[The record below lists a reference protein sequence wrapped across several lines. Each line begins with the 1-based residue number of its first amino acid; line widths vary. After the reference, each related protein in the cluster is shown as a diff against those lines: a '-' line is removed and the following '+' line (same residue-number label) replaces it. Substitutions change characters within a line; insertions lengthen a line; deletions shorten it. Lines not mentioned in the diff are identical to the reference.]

1 MAYEYEESNKQI
13 VFTVDNESSMNQ
25 LNERIKELE
34 EVYQK
39 ARLLDGIVIS
49 TKKHLSEQERK
60 AKAFDEVKQYALS
73 KNKDF
78 EDRKDTARSNKE
90 FNYFNTLQIANRA
103 IINKCKQLEDKQND

>member
-1 MAYEYEESNKQI
+1 MAYEYEHEHRNMKAGVYSGLA
-13 VFTVDNESSMNQ
+13 TNESV
-25 LNERIKELE
+25 EEIKE
-34 EVYQK
+34 VY
-39 ARLLDGIVIS
+39 
-49 TKKHLSEQERK
+49 RK

-103 IINKCKQLEDKQND
+103 IINKCKQLEDK

>member
-1 MAYEYEESNKQI
+1 MAYEYEHEHRNMKAGVYSGLA
-13 VFTVDNESSMNQ
+13 TNESV
-25 LNERIKELE
+25 EEIKE
-34 EVYQK
+34 VY
-39 ARLLDGIVIS
+39 
-49 TKKHLSEQERK
+49 RK

-103 IINKCKQLEDKQND
+103 IINKFKQLEDK

>member
-1 MAYEYEESNKQI
+1 MAYEYEHSLRNYLIGHKNVNPKFDGFEVLKSL
-13 VFTVDNESSMNQ
+13 D
-25 LNERIKELE
+25 ELK

-39 ARLLDGIVIS
+39 ARLLDDIVIA
-49 TKKHLSEQERK
+49 TKKRLSEQERK
-60 AKAFDEVKQYALS
+60 AKAFDEVKKYALS

-103 IINKCKQLEDKQND
+103 IINKCKQLEDE

>member
-1 MAYEYEESNKQI
+1 MAYEYEHEHRNMKAGVYSGLA
-13 VFTVDNESSMNQ
+13 TNESV
-25 LNERIKELE
+25 EEIKE
-34 EVYQK
+34 VY
-39 ARLLDGIVIS
+39 
-49 TKKHLSEQERK
+49 RK

-103 IINKCKQLEDKQND
+103 IINKCKQLEDNQND

>member
-1 MAYEYEESNKQI
+1 MAYEYEDKLINYLIGHKNVNPKFDGFEILQS
-13 VFTVDNESSMNQ
+13 VG
-25 LNERIKELE
+25 ELK
-34 EVYQK
+34 EVY
-39 ARLLDGIVIS
+39 
-49 TKKHLSEQERK
+49 RK

-103 IINKCKQLEDKQND
+103 IINKCKQLESKQND